1 MLILEAEQS
10 LAPEALG
17 PLANDPAL
25 HPNLAPNCGHG
36 PALSE
41 EQDDGRPDHLAVRG
55 AVSARAMLQFAAL
68 RVAQHNLDGGPGR
81 HAADLISFGA
91 RGPSFWSPTCGGLY

>member
-10 LAPEALG
+10 LAPEALR

-25 HPNLAPNCGHG
+25 HPNLAPNCGHAS
-36 PALSE
+36 ALSE
-41 EQDDGRPDHLAVRG
+41 EQDDGRPDHLTMGSAVR
-55 AVSARAMLQFAAL
+55 ARAMLQFAAF
-68 RVAQHNLDGGPGR
+68 RVAQQNLDGGPGR

-91 RGPSFWSPTCGGLY
+91 RGQVSGH